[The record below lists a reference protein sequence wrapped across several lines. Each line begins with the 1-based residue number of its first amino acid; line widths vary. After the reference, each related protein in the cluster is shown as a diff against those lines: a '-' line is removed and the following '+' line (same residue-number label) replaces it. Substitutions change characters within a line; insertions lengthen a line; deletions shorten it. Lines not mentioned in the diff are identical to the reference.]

1 MKKNITDVLRDKD
14 LQKIKEK
21 YNNILKFGNIYN
33 PEISDIKAIYIPE
46 ENRLSATVESYYQ
59 NLTKYPLYSF
69 ESLK

>member
-1 MKKNITDVLRDKD
+1 LKKNITDVLRDKD

-46 ENRLSATVESYYQ
+46 ENRLSATV
-59 NLTKYPLYSF
+59 
-69 ESLK
+69 